1 MVIKYECYN
10 FWYAFNSFILRLYKA
25 MYVVFV
31 SRLGK
36 YSKRS
41 WYGNQPKGKYG
52 MDYLDDQDQE

>member
-36 YSKRS
+36 YSKKAFVLFFS
-41 WYGNQPKGKYG
+41 G
-52 MDYLDDQDQE
+52 